1 MQNITKS
8 KASSTDDAGTIEY
21 PYRKTKKT
29 LSMMYK
35 KTLKWSIELH
45 VKAENYKTPTKK
57 M

>member
-1 MQNITKS
+1 MMLEQLNIH
-8 KASSTDDAGTIEY
+8 IE
-21 PYRKTKKT
+21 KQKKT

-45 VKAENYKTPTKK
+45 IKAENYKTPTKK